1 MENGKLAFVDKD
13 LNRVLVKLT
22 KSMVRKDSSFVTVL
36 YGADISDDQAAEAY
50 ELLRSKLSDNVEI
63 NLINGGQPV
72 YYYIVSVE

>member
-1 MENGKLAFVDKD
+1 
-13 LNRVLVKLT
+13 
-22 KSMVRKDSSFVTVL
+22 MVRKDSSFVTVL